1 MPAPCDPAYAP
12 IGDVST
18 ALLMI
23 DSRLKTLY
31 SGRTTTD
38 PEQQELIDQYT
49 DSMTPQGARDVL
61 DGACTLIYMY
71 MKWLRLAHAEH
82 DRDVVE
88 YVVPSLVATLRQMPR
103 SVGPEAIP
111 TMVGLVVA
119 SAMELS
125 PSLWR
130 QQYGTWT
137 KVEMTALE
145 ATATLLAEHI
155 NRITDDQDF
164 ATRIITD
171 ALTRAEEDAEGE
183 DDEEGEE
190 DD

>member
-18 ALLMI
+18 ALMMI

-49 DSMTPQGARDVL
+49 ASISAQGARDVL

-82 DRDVVE
+82 DRDVIE
-88 YVVPSLVATLRQMPR
+88 YVVPSLVATLRQMTQNVR
-103 SVGPEAIP
+103 PEAIP
-111 TMVGLVVA
+111 TMVGLVIS

-130 QQYGTWT
+130 QQYGQWT
-137 KVEMTALE
+137 QAEMVALE
-145 ATATLLAEHI
+145 ATVMLLAEHI
-155 NRITDDQDF
+155 NRVTDDRDF
-164 ATRIITD
+164 ATRLITD
-171 ALTRAEEDAEGE
+171 ALSRAEEGE
-183 DDEEGEE
+183 LYEEE
-190 DD
+190 DED